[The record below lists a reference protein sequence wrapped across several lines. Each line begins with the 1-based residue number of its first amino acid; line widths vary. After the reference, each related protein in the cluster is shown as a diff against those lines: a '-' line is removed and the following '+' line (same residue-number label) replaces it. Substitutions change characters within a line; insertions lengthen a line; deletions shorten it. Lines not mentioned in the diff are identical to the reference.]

1 MTQVIRL
8 VQATL
13 VNAVTVYGVFGA
25 HWTVATAIAI
35 YWCENVLAIVFIS
48 LLLTLYPILTRA
60 SNRDAAPLNNF
71 LGVAVP
77 FTIAHGIALAVVLLL
92 FFPRIAPAETFDLGT
107 FAVALVWIAAMMLF
121 NFLVD
126 VSLFRVTS
134 FADLSDRSQSFM
146 GRVVVVHLTI
156 FLGMGAMM
164 IFGHARALFA
174 VFAAL
179 KFLGDLSLNRRNAE
193 MVRA

>member
-134 FADLSDRSQSFM
+134 FTDLSDRSQSFM

>member
-1 MTQVIRL
+1 MSSRDLLDLIWIVPAL
-8 VQATL
+8 PL
-13 VNAVTVYGVFGA
+13 FG
-25 HWTVATAIAI
+25 
-35 YWCENVLAIVFIS
+35 
-48 LLLTLYPILTRA
+48 
-60 SNRDAAPLNNF
+60 
-71 LGVAVP
+71 
-77 FTIAHGIALAVVLLL
+77 AVVLLL